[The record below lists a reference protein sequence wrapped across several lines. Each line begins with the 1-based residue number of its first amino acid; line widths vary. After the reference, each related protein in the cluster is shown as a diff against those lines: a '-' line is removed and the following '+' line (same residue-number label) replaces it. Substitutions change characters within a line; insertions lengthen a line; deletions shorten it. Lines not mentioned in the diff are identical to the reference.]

1 MNQNYAV
8 SSHPRILF
16 LSLANDIG
24 SERVAAE
31 MIKYGIECGVM
42 SPQTFNC
49 MKIAGLSR
57 RFTIPNDFGIRL
69 GTLFVRHRLN
79 TAFKTWVPNLV
90 LPLDDPSSWLLRSL
104 AIDPRI
110 SPQLRS
116 LLIHSLGAPN
126 GYCAAIERLEFMNFV
141 ESLGLRKPLHREITD
156 CETALRTA
164 DELGYPVVVKQE
176 HTTGGVGVS
185 IAHTPEAV
193 SYLLAQSQ
201 ASSWLKA
208 LRSSAKRR
216 LYGLAGFRSWHPATT
231 ILQSYIPGIPAFRTV
246 AAWKG
251 QVLAGVTFA
260 AEKIFPEPTGA
271 STVIRKIENAEIDA
285 ATEKMTSALGCS
297 GFVSYDFILDEK
309 TGHATIIEMNAR
321 SVGTTHLGRLFG
333 SDVCGALAEILTGR
347 SSGPHAAQ
355 FQMAALFP
363 KEIMRDVESPYL
375 KSDAVYHDE
384 PHDQPELMRAY
395 LRSSKKNIPKILCND
410 GSSPIA
416 DATA

>member
-1 MNQNYAV
+1 
-8 SSHPRILF
+8 
-16 LSLANDIG
+16 
-24 SERVAAE
+24 
-31 MIKYGIECGVM
+31 
-42 SPQTFNC
+42 
-49 MKIAGLSR
+49 
-57 RFTIPNDFGIRL
+57 
-69 GTLFVRHRLN
+69 
-79 TAFKTWVPNLV
+79 
-90 LPLDDPSSWLLRSL
+90 
-104 AIDPRI
+104 
-110 SPQLRS
+110 
-116 LLIHSLGAPN
+116 
-126 GYCAAIERLEFMNFV
+126 
-141 ESLGLRKPLHREITD
+141 
-156 CETALRTA
+156 
-164 DELGYPVVVKQE
+164 
-176 HTTGGVGVS
+176 
-185 IAHTPEAV
+185 
-193 SYLLAQSQ
+193 
-201 ASSWLKA
+201 
-208 LRSSAKRR
+208 
-216 LYGLAGFRSWHPATT
+216 
-231 ILQSYIPGIPAFRTV
+231 PAFRTV